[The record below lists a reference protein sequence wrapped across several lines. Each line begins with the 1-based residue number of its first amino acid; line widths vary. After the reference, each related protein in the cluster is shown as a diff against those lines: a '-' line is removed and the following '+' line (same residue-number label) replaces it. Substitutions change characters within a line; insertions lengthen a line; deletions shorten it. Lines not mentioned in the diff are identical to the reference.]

1 MSDLPLREEKVK
13 TSSAVWLGAAN
24 AGTGLLCAFAEGAAF
39 QYLFVNKLGL
49 DVKLNMII
57 WIIFGIWNAIN
68 DPIYGFL
75 ADRTKSKLGR
85 RIPWI
90 RYGAPIMAV
99 IYALM
104 WLPSLQ
110 SGGVGQAW
118 LFVQEL
124 LGLFLYDIL
133 YTAIASA
140 IYVMPYEMAVTNKA
154 RNKIFLFNIVF
165 SLVNFGAPMI
175 LNSQLD
181 KLIEYH
187 ADIFP
192 LIMAAMGLICG
203 AIVFVSTFFYK
214 ENGYTKDEEQPK
226 FWEGLKLCLKNKSF
240 LLFEVISWTV
250 LFAQNGLMV
259 GLTYVSGMW
268 TDGSAAA
275 AANGWIGGLSIPVL
289 YGALAV
295 GVVIGILLFN
305 FTREKWGLRT
315 DMLIMTAVMGVGC
328 LLGAFLGQYFYV
340 CVVTFLCCGV
350 GLAGGLYLV
359 PMVNGDVMDKDEA
372 DNGVRREGVYAGI
385 NSLITKPAGSI
396 ATALF
401 PLMLTG
407 LYGFNEAIKKT
418 EIDSITGNEVQV
430 VDYANQAMSA
440 KNGLFLCWF
449 LITGI
454 LLILSFVAMWFY
466 PLHGK
471 EWDEKKKALAKEH
484 AEKEQAYEQEMLAK
498 IEAENAKNN

>member
-1 MSDLPLREEKVK
+1 MKEEKVK

-49 DVKLNMII
+49 SESLNMIV
-57 WIIFGIWNAIN
+57 WIIFGIWNAVN

-75 ADRTKSKLGR
+75 ADRTHSKLGR

-104 WLPSLQ
+104 WLPALE
-110 SGGVGQAW
+110 GNGVSQGL
-118 LFVQEL
+118 LFAQEL

-154 RNKIFLFNIVF
+154 RNKIFLFNILF
-165 SLVNFGAPMI
+165 SLINFGAPMI

-181 KLIEYH
+181 KLIEH
-187 ADIFP
+187 NANIFP
-192 LIMAAMGLICG
+192 IIMATMGLVCG
-203 AIVFVSTFFYK
+203 AIVFFSTFFYK
-214 ENGYTKDEEQPK
+214 ENAYLVEEEQPK
-226 FWEGLKLCLKNKSF
+226 FLEGLKMCLKNKSF
-240 LLFEVISWTV
+240 LLFEVVSWTV
-250 LFAQNGLMV
+250 IFAQNALMV

-268 TDGSAAA
+268 AVDGAP
-275 AANGWIGGLSIPVL
+275 NGWIGGTSVVLL

-295 GVVIGILLFN
+295 GVIAGILFFN
-305 FTREKWGLRT
+305 FTRNKLGLRIE
-315 DMLIMTAVMGVGC
+315 MLILTGCMGSGC
-328 LLGAFLGQYFYV
+328 LLGAFLGQYFYI
-340 CVVTFLCCGV
+340 CLLTFFLCGI

-359 PMVNGDVMDKDEA
+359 PMVNGDVIDKDEA
-372 DNGVRREGVYAGI
+372 DNGTRREGVYAGI

-401 PLMLTG
+401 PLMITS
-407 LYGFNEAIKKT
+407 LYGFNKDLKT
-418 EIDSITGNEVQV
+418 TITNDAGQV
-430 VDYANQAMSA
+430 VEVIDYANQTMQA
-440 KNGLFLCWF
+440 KNGLFMCWF

-454 LLILSFVAMWFY
+454 LLVLSFIAMWFY

-471 EWDEKKKALAKEH
+471 EWNDKKKELS
-484 AEKEQAYEQEMLAK
+484 EQHLIKQQEYEQKMLAK
-498 IEAENAKNN
+498 AESKEEK

>member
-1 MSDLPLREEKVK
+1 MEEEKVK

-24 AGTGLLCAFAEGAAF
+24 AGTGLLCAFAEGVAF

-49 DVKLNMII
+49 DEKLNMIV

-75 ADRTKSKLGR
+75 ADRTHSKLGR

-104 WLPSLQ
+104 WLPALE
-110 SGGVGQAW
+110 GNGVAQW
-118 LFVQEL
+118 LLFLQEL
-124 LGLFLYDIL
+124 VGLFLYDLL

-154 RNKIFLFNIVF
+154 RNKIFLFNILF
-165 SLVNFGAPMI
+165 SLINFGAPMI

-181 KLIEYH
+181 KLIEH
-187 ADIFP
+187 NANIFP
-192 LIMAAMGLICG
+192 LIMAGMGLVCG
-203 AIVFVSTFFYK
+203 AIVFISTFFYK
-214 ENGYTKDEEQPK
+214 ENGYIVEEAQPK
-226 FWEGLKLCLKNKSF
+226 FFEGLKMCLKNKSF
-240 LLFEVISWTV
+240 LLFEVVSWTV
-250 LFAQNGLMV
+250 IFAQNALMV

-268 TDGSAAA
+268 AIDGAP
-275 AANGWIGGLSIPVL
+275 NGWIGGNSIMVL
-289 YGALAV
+289 YGALIV
-295 GVVIGILLFN
+295 GVILGIIFFN
-305 FTREKWGLRT
+305 FTRNKFGLRVE
-315 DMLIMTAVMGVGC
+315 MLILTGCMGSGC
-328 LLGAFLGQYFYV
+328 LLGAFLGQYFIV
-340 CVVTFLCCGV
+340 CVLTFFLCGI

-359 PMVNGDVMDKDEA
+359 PMVNGDVIDKDEA
-372 DNGVRREGVYAGI
+372 DNGTRREGVYAGI

-401 PLMLTG
+401 PLMIATFF
-407 LYGFNEAIKKT
+407 GFNKDLKT
-418 EIDSITGNEVQV
+418 TITNDAGQIVEVIN
-430 VDYANQAMSA
+430 YAEQSMQA
-440 KNGLFLCWF
+440 KNGLFVCWF

-454 LLILSFVAMWFY
+454 LLVLSFIAMWFY

-471 EWDEKKKALAKEH
+471 EWDAKKKELSEQHLIKQKEFEEKMLTKIQN
-484 AEKEQAYEQEMLAK
+484 EKENKQ
-498 IEAENAKNN
+498 

>member
-1 MSDLPLREEKVK
+1 MEEEKVK

-49 DVKLNMII
+49 DETLNMIV
-57 WIIFGIWNAIN
+57 WIIFGIWNAVN

-75 ADRTKSKLGR
+75 ADRTHSKLGR

-104 WLPSLQ
+104 WLPALE
-110 SGGVGQAW
+110 GNGVGQW
-118 LFVQEL
+118 LLFLQEL

-154 RNKIFLFNIVF
+154 RNKIFLFNILF
-165 SLVNFGAPMI
+165 SLINFGAPMV

-181 KLIEYH
+181 KLIEH
-187 ADIFP
+187 NANIFP
-192 LIMAAMGLICG
+192 LIMAGMGLVCG
-203 AIVFVSTFFYK
+203 AIVFISTFFYK
-214 ENGYTKDEEQPK
+214 ENGYIVEEKQPK
-226 FWEGLKLCLKNKSF
+226 FLEGLKMCLKNKSF
-240 LLFEVISWTV
+240 LLFEVVSWTV
-250 LFAQNGLMV
+250 IFAQNALMV

-268 TDGSAAA
+268 AIDGAP
-275 AANGWIGGLSIPVL
+275 NGWIGGNSIMVL
-289 YGALAV
+289 YGALIV
-295 GVVIGILLFN
+295 GVILGIIFFN
-305 FTREKWGLRT
+305 FTRNKLGLRT
-315 DMLIMTAVMGVGC
+315 EMLILTGCMGSGC

-340 CVVTFLCCGV
+340 CVLTFFLCGI

-359 PMVNGDVMDKDEA
+359 PMVNGDVIDKDEA
-372 DNGVRREGVYAGI
+372 DNGSRREGVYAGI

-401 PLMLTG
+401 PLMIATFF
-407 LYGFNEAIKKT
+407 GFNKDLKT
-418 EIDSITGNEVQV
+418 TITNDAGKVVEVIN
-430 VDYANQAMSA
+430 YAEQSMQA
-440 KNGLFLCWF
+440 KNGLFVCWF

-454 LLILSFVAMWFY
+454 LLVLSFIAMWFY

-471 EWDEKKKALAKEH
+471 EWDEKKKELSEQHLKKQQEYE
-484 AEKEQAYEQEMLAK
+484 EKMLAK
-498 IEAENAKNN
+498 IQENKEQNN